1 MSSAQSKAAS
11 PSAPLSG
18 AASGTSNA
26 PPKDAALAFVAAAQ
40 AGTLRPLKPATL
52 PAPSLAATP
61 SSSSPEDEDEDDLG
75 EHDVVQNTHGVTY
88 PKLIMVRGCY
98 LSCV

>member
-18 AASGTSNA
+18 AASGTSSA

-52 PAPSLAATP
+52 PAPSPAATP
-61 SSSSPEDEDEDDLG
+61 SSSPEDEDEDDLE
-75 EHDVVQNTHGVTY
+75 EHDEVQNTHGVTY

-98 LSCV
+98 